1 MATSPVRLK
10 ERADLVRLV
19 IFLVV
24 AALVTFW
31 VAAVTSEYR
40 SGGATTYRA
49 AFDDVSGLQ
58 EGDQVRA
65 AGVRVGQVTDIDV
78 RPDSTVVIS
87 FEVDDSL
94 VLDDG
99 TTATIE
105 YRNLIGDR
113 IVQMASEGGDTGTK
127 LAAGGMIP
135 IANTASALD
144 LDTLLNGFKP
154 LFAGLNP
161 TQVNELSQQLVQVLQ
176 GQESAVET
184 LTTRVGSFTS
194 AIAQREQLIT
204 QVIGNLNEVL
214 ETVDGRRD
222 EVGQLIDALDVV
234 LTRFDEQDTEILIAA
249 EKIDQ
254 FARAASE
261 LVGRARG
268 DLTPDLRALTEAARG
283 LNLEKEELV
292 AVLRQL
298 PRHYRKLQNAGSYGN
313 FFNFF
318 LCGVRLQTDAA
329 AGVPVLTPWINS
341 DAERCQR

>member
-10 ERADLVRLV
+10 ERADLIRLV
-19 IFLVV
+19 IFLIV

-40 SGGATTYRA
+40 SGGATPYQA
-49 AFDDVSGLQ
+49 AFEDVSGLGK
-58 EGDQVRA
+58 GDRVRA

-78 RPDSTVVIS
+78 QPNSTVVVT
-87 FEVDDSL
+87 FEVDETL
-94 VLDDG
+94 VLNRA

-113 IVQMASEGGDTGTK
+113 IVQLATTSERGAAE
-127 LAAGGMIP
+127 LAAGEMIP

-144 LDTLLNGFKP
+144 LDTLLNGVKP

-161 TQVNELSQQLVQVLQ
+161 SQVNELSQQLVQVLQ

-194 AIAQREQLIT
+194 TIAQREQLIT

-214 ETVDGRRD
+214 QTVDGRRN
-222 EVGQLIDALDVV
+222 ELGELIDALDIV

-249 EKIDQ
+249 DKIDE
-254 FARAASE
+254 FAREASD
-261 LVGRARG
+261 LVARARG
-268 DLTPDLRALTEAARG
+268 DLTPDLRALTVAARG
-283 LNLEKEELV
+283 LNLEKDELV

-318 LCGVRLQTDAA
+318 LCGVRIQTDVA
-329 AGVPVLTPWINS
+329 AGAPVLTPWINS
-341 DAERCQR
+341 DAERCQG

>member
-1 MATSPVRLK
+1 VATSPVRLK

-40 SGGATTYRA
+40 SGGATPYQA
-49 AFDDVSGLQ
+49 AVDDVSGLQ
-58 EGDQVRA
+58 KGDQVRA

-78 RPDSTVVIS
+78 QPDSTVVVA
-87 FEVDDSL
+87 FEVDETL
-94 VLDDG
+94 VLDSA

-113 IVQMASEGGDTGTK
+113 IVQLATTSERAAAE
-127 LAAGGMIP
+127 LAAGEMLP

-161 TQVNELSQQLVQVLQ
+161 SQVNELSQQLVQVLQ

-214 ETVDGRRD
+214 QTVDGRRN
-222 EVGQLIDALDVV
+222 ELGELIDALDVV

-249 EKIDQ
+249 DKIDE
-254 FARAASE
+254 FAREASG
-261 LVGRARG
+261 LVARARG
-268 DLTPDLRALTEAARG
+268 DLTPDLRALTVAARG
-283 LNLEKEELV
+283 LNMEKEELV

-318 LCGVRLQTDAA
+318 LCGVRIQTDVA
-329 AGVPVLTPWINS
+329 AGAPVLTPWINS
-341 DAERCQR
+341 DAERCQG

>member
-10 ERADLVRLV
+10 ERADLIRLV
-19 IFLVV
+19 IFLIV

-40 SGGATTYRA
+40 SGGATSYQA
-49 AFDDVSGLQ
+49 AFDDVSGLGK
-58 EGDQVRA
+58 GDQVRA

-78 RPDSTVVIS
+78 QPNSTVVVT
-87 FEVDDSL
+87 FEVDETL
-94 VLDDG
+94 VLNRA

-113 IVQMASEGGDTGTK
+113 IVQLATTSERGAAE
-127 LAAGGMIP
+127 LAAGEMIP

-161 TQVNELSQQLVQVLQ
+161 SQVNELSQQLVQVLQ

-194 AIAQREQLIT
+194 TIAQREQLIT

-214 ETVDGRRD
+214 QTVDGRRN
-222 EVGQLIDALDVV
+222 ELGELIDALDIV

-249 EKIDQ
+249 DKIDE
-254 FARAASE
+254 FAREASD
-261 LVGRARG
+261 LVARARG
-268 DLTPDLRALTEAARG
+268 DLTPDLRALTVAARG
-283 LNLEKEELV
+283 LNLEKDELV

-318 LCGVRLQTDAA
+318 LCGVRIQTDVA
-329 AGVPVLTPWINS
+329 AGAPVLTPWINS
-341 DAERCQR
+341 DAERCQG

>member
-49 AFDDVSGLQ
+49 AFDDVSGLKK
-58 EGDQVRA
+58 GDQVRA

-113 IVQMASEGGDTGTK
+113 IVQMAS
-127 LAAGGMIP
+127 
-135 IANTASALD
+135 
-144 LDTLLNGFKP
+144 
-154 LFAGLNP
+154 
-161 TQVNELSQQLVQVLQ
+161 
-176 GQESAVET
+176 
-184 LTTRVGSFTS
+184 
-194 AIAQREQLIT
+194 
-204 QVIGNLNEVL
+204 
-214 ETVDGRRD
+214 
-222 EVGQLIDALDVV
+222 
-234 LTRFDEQDTEILIAA
+234 
-249 EKIDQ
+249 
-254 FARAASE
+254 
-261 LVGRARG
+261 
-268 DLTPDLRALTEAARG
+268 
-283 LNLEKEELV
+283 
-292 AVLRQL
+292 
-298 PRHYRKLQNAGSYGN
+298 
-313 FFNFF
+313 
-318 LCGVRLQTDAA
+318 
-329 AGVPVLTPWINS
+329 
-341 DAERCQR
+341 

>member
-10 ERADLVRLV
+10 QRADLVRLV

-24 AALVTFW
+24 AALVTLW
-31 VAAVTSEYR
+31 VAAVMSEYR
-40 SGGATTYRA
+40 SGGVTSYRA

-65 AGVRVGQVTDIDV
+65 AGVRVGQVTDVDV

-113 IVQMASEGGDTGTK
+113 IVQMASGGEGTGTK

-161 TQVNELSQQLVQVLQ
+161 SQINELSQQLLQVLQ
-176 GQESAVET
+176 GQESAVQT
-184 LTTRVGSFTS
+184 LTTRVGSFTT

-249 EKIDQ
+249 ENVDQ
-254 FARAASE
+254 FAREASE

-268 DLTPDLRALTEAARG
+268 DLTPDLRALTKAARG

-298 PRHYRKLQNAGSYGN
+298 PRHYHKLQNAGSYGN

-318 LCGVRLQTDAA
+318 LCGVRLQTDAV

>member
-10 ERADLVRLV
+10 ERADLIRLV
-19 IFLVV
+19 IFLIV

-40 SGGATTYRA
+40 SGGATPYQA
-49 AFDDVSGLQ
+49 AFEDVSGLGK
-58 EGDQVRA
+58 GDQVRA

-78 RPDSTVVIS
+78 QPNSTVVVT
-87 FEVDDSL
+87 FEVDETL
-94 VLDDG
+94 VLNRA

-113 IVQMASEGGDTGTK
+113 IVQLATTSERGAAE
-127 LAAGGMIP
+127 LAAGEMIP

-161 TQVNELSQQLVQVLQ
+161 SQVNELSQQLVQVLQ

-194 AIAQREQLIT
+194 TIAQREQLIT

-214 ETVDGRRD
+214 QTVDGRRN
-222 EVGQLIDALDVV
+222 ELGELIDALDIV

-249 EKIDQ
+249 DKIDE
-254 FARAASE
+254 FAREASD
-261 LVGRARG
+261 LVARARG
-268 DLTPDLRALTEAARG
+268 DLTPDLRALTVAARG
-283 LNLEKEELV
+283 LNLEKDELV

-318 LCGVRLQTDAA
+318 LCGVRIQTDVA
-329 AGVPVLTPWINS
+329 AGAPVLTPWINS
-341 DAERCQR
+341 DAERCQG